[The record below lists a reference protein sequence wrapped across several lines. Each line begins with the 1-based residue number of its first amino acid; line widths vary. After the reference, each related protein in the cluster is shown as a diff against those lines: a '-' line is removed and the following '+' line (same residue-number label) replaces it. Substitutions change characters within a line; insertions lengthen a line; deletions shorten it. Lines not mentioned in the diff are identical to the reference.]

1 MPEPEWGR
9 APIMPSA
16 LVQAALETDPAAK
29 AQVLAVN
36 AMTPLERALACFQR
50 SILAREL
57 VRFTGVQQMRRNLP
71 QT

>member
-1 MPEPEWGR
+1 
-9 APIMPSA
+9 MPSA
-16 LVQAALETDPAAK
+16 LVQAALETDPAGK

-57 VRFTGVQQMRRNLP
+57 LRFTGVQQMRRNLP